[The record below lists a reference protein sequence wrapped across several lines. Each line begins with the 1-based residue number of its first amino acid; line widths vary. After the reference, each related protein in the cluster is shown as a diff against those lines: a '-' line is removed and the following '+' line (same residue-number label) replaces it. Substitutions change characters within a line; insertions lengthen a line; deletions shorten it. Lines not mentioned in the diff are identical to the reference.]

1 MFADGS
7 EQEDGATARRSRRSR
22 PTSMKREL
30 LVGTKQLEDVPRQIH
45 YGHPSAPF
53 PSGIRPFSCRFP
65 LDLGIGNPSVWT
77 GRLRPFLDSSNVAA
91 GDALSAPV
99 LLSSPLLV
107 GLRIPS
113 SGGRHGA
120 R

>member
-7 EQEDGATARRSRRSR
+7 EQEDGATVRRSRRSR

-53 PSGIRPFSCRFP
+53 PSGSMPFSCRFP

-77 GRLRPFLDSSNVAA
+77 GRPRPFLDPPTSR
-91 GDALSAPV
+91 GRHALSAPV

-107 GLRIPS
+107 GLGVR
-113 SGGRHGA
+113 RA
-120 R
+120 EAV